1 MMVAHG
7 GRSRVLKISRFSPRS
22 PTVTCILA
30 ALHSAYLQLKLKLKY
45 ALCNAT
51 SMHVTVGLQ
60 GVDGPNFKTLDRPP
74 CATIIVA
81 HQTFGHLRI
90 VRPYPYCA
98 QQPDAPEGVSTAENA
113 A

>member
-1 MMVAHG
+1 MHTIV
-7 GRSRVLKISRFSPRS
+7 
-22 PTVTCILA
+22 LA
-30 ALHSAYLQLKLKLKY
+30 ALHSAYLNLELKLKY

-51 SMHVTVGLQ
+51 SMHVTVRLL

>member
-7 GRSRVLKISRFSPRS
+7 GRSRVLKFGPSTPRS
-22 PTVTCILA
+22 LTVTCILV
-30 ALHSAYLQLKLKLKY
+30 ALHSAYLKLKLKLKY

-51 SMHVTVGLQ
+51 SMHVTVRLRSENRE
-60 GVDGPNFKTLDRPP
+60 NFKTLDRPP
-74 CATIIVA
+74 CATIMVA

>member
-1 MMVAHG
+1 MLV
-7 GRSRVLKISRFSPRS
+7 
-22 PTVTCILA
+22 

-90 VRPYPYCA
+90 VRPYPCCA
-98 QQPDAPEGVSTAENA
+98 QQPDAPEGVSTPENA

>member
-1 MMVAHG
+1 MMVAYG
-7 GRSRVLKISRFSPRS
+7 GRSRVLKISRFSLRS
-22 PTVTCILA
+22 PTVTCILD
-30 ALHSAYLQLKLKLKY
+30 ALHSAYLKLELKLKY

-51 SMHVTVGLQ
+51 SMHVTVGLRSE
-60 GVDGPNFKTLDRPP
+60 NRKIFKTLDRPP

-90 VRPYPYCA
+90 VRPCPYCA
-98 QQPDAPEGVSTAENA
+98 QQPDALEGVSTAENA